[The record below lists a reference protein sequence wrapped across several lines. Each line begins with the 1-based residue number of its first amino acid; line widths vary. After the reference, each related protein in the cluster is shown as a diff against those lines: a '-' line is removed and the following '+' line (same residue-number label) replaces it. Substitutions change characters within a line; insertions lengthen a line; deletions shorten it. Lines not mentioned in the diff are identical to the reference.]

1 MTEDNKDLHS
11 VKNLRGVGPKISE
24 SLASLG
30 ILSVQDAMFH
40 LPFRYENR
48 TVLTP
53 IGEASYDKPVLIEG
67 EIVKSTV
74 VFRGRRML
82 FTEIYDGT
90 GRLTM
95 RMFNFAMAQHKALNC
110 LLYTSPSPRDS

>member
-11 VKNLRGVGPKISE
+11 VKNLKGVGPKISE
-24 SLASLG
+24 SLKSLG

-40 LPFRYENR
+40 LPFRYEDR

-53 IGEASYDKPVLIEG
+53 IGEASYEKSVLIEG

-90 GRLTM
+90 GRITM
-95 RMFNFAMAQHKALNC
+95 RMFNFAMAPVSYTHLTLPTI
-110 LLYTSPSPRDS
+110 LLV